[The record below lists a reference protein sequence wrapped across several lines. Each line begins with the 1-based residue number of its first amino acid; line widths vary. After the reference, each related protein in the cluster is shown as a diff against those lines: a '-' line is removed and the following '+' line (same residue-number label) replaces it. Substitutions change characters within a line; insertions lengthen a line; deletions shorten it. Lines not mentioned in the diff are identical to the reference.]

1 MTANKNEETKVT
13 FEMGTGSQGVEVA
26 RNIAAGT
33 IPSNDIMLDSIN
45 SAQTTIDQRGQ
56 RMNEQ
61 GQTLAK
67 DTQNVLEATK
77 NLINEKNSDG
87 KLQEVL
93 EQTKNAAATGAQ
105 AGQKSSAQ
113 TQAGVVGSDLTQ
125 AARELATLLG
135 QSTEMR
141 GLLLEQFQTL
151 RKLFWK
157 RMQSKEGASQPSA
170 YPSNTTDAYT
180 GGAHAGTYTGGYTGA
195 YTGGYTGGYTSGYP
209 GEYSFPS
216 SGTQQPF
223 QQQQQQPLAQ
233 QTLQQQ
239 SLQQQPFQQQSLQQQ
254 PFQQQQQQPLAQQ
267 TLQQQSLQQQPFQ
280 QQSLQQQPFQQQ
292 QVNYISQDSGLQQ
305 SNRPTLEIT
314 STGFASTPITPV
326 QQQFGT
332 TTPSTPTT
340 IGATTPALVN
350 PSSNNFVDTSNRTFG
365 SNTQNISNT
374 TNTGDHFQKIVLT
387 PEEKRELVNSWRIL
401 LTRLGSKQ
409 NYGTAMNQIFVL
421 FDHLADLKDTTAS
434 DPAAKEAGKQGE
446 NALYGVKELAERFM
460 GDKTL
465 DNLIRL
471 FRELNDFTNRNP
483 ELRQFGNDWRS
494 FATETIKEPKLLN
507 DSKYSTRM
515 EELVDRTVH
524 WMNDRY
530 FRDQSRAIADEIK
543 DLFNAVK
550 EDPALSEV
558 QDSFSKLFK
567 DLAMDQSGAFSISQL
582 TSSLPQLKNLLAPIM
597 IEQFNSIPINRV
609 YGSTPKYDFE
619 LSNIILKASDL
630 VPDKFFFDVHTKA
643 KVGLSSDVT
652 DHTATRLKLKV
663 SNITASMTNVN
674 FYYLRK
680 KMPKIEDEGVVNI
693 AVLEPGASIKIVW
706 EITTSEKRPF
716 TLKFRH
722 ASCDIG
728 KLQVDIVE
736 AKHSLLDKIAT
747 KLFAG
752 QIKQRIETAVSDG
765 LSNIG
770 NGLADRMNRAVRH
783 KPQPK
788 ADVKVGVDP
797 KNASATI
804 SNTQNTTPT
813 PVGSDK
819 LY

>member
-216 SGTQQPF
+216 SGT
-223 QQQQQQPLAQ
+223 
-233 QTLQQQ
+233 
-239 SLQQQPFQQQSLQQQ
+239 
-254 PFQQQQQQPLAQQ
+254 
-267 TLQQQSLQQQPFQ
+267 
-280 QQSLQQQPFQQQ
+280 QQPFQQQ